1 MKVEIT
7 KLPKSEIEL
16 KVEVPSEEWQE
27 FINEAAKELSRDLK
41 IEGFRPGHA
50 PSKMVEERIGLDK
63 ILEKATDLCV
73 KKCYVEAILDDNIQ
87 AIGRPEISVTK
98 IAKDN
103 PFEFK
108 ARLAVLPEVKLPD
121 YKKIARDAA
130 KDKKEISISEE
141 EINKSL
147 EWLQRSRTKY
157 STVARPAQAGDRAE
171 VDFEGEC
178 EGEKLPELCSKN
190 HPAVLGRGY
199 FMPGFEENLL
209 GMKEGEEK
217 QFSLLLREDFEPKRL
232 AGKMIDFRAKMNLVQ
247 ESKLP
252 ELNDAFAQGIGSF
265 KDLAALQA
273 SVKDGVLA
281 EKKEQERDR
290 WRTKLIEE
298 IAKKS
303 NMEIPEIMV
312 EGEVHRMLDELKAKI
327 SQVGLTYEQYLE
339 RFKKTE
345 QILHEEFEKIAGEK
359 VRAYLTLKEIA
370 MQEKIEVSEEEVTK
384 EVDQALRHFAG
395 QEQAEKNIDLEQLK
409 EYSKDVLKN
418 RKVFEILENDS
429 V

>member
-1 MKVEIT
+1 MKVNIT

-16 KVEVPSEEWQE
+16 KFEVPAQEWQE
-27 FINEAAKELSRDLK
+27 FFNEAAAELSRDLK

-50 PSKMVEERIGLDK
+50 PAKMVEERIGLDK
-63 ILEKATDLCV
+63 ILEKAADLCV
-73 KKCYVEAILDDNIQ
+73 KKCYVNAILNNNIQ
-87 AIGRPEISVTK
+87 AIGRPDISVTK

-108 ARLAVLPEVKLPD
+108 ACVAVVPEVKLPD
-121 YKKIARDAA
+121 YKKIARDMA
-130 KDKKEISISEE
+130 KDKKEISVSDE
-141 EINKSL
+141 EINRSL

-157 STVARPAQAGDRAE
+157 LTVARPAQAGDRVE
-171 VDFEGEC
+171 IDFEGEC
-178 EGEKLPELCSKN
+178 EGEKPSELCSKN

-209 GMKEGEEK
+209 GMKESEEK
-217 QFSLLLREDFEPKRL
+217 RFSLFLREDFEPKRL

-247 ESKLP
+247 ESELP
-252 ELNDAFAQGIGSF
+252 EVNDAFAQGIGNF
-265 KDLAALQA
+265 KDLAALKA
-273 SVKDGVLA
+273 NVKDGILA

-303 NMEIPEIMV
+303 EMEIPEVMV
-312 EGEVHRMLDELKAKI
+312 ESETHRMLDELKAKI

-345 QILHEEFEKIAGEK
+345 QVLHEEFEKIAEQK
-359 VRAYLTLKEIA
+359 VRAYLTLNEIA
-370 MQEKIEVSEEEVTK
+370 KQEKIEVSEEETT
-384 EVDQALRHFAG
+384 EEINQALRHFAG
-395 QEQAEKNIDLEQLK
+395 QEQAEKNVDLEQLK

-418 RKVFEILENDS
+418 RKVFEILENC
-429 V
+429 